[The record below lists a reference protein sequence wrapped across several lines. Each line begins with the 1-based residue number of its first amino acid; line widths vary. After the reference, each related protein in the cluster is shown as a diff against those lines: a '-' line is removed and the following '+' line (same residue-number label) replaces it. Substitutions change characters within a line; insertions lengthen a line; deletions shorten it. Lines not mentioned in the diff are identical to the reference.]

1 MKYDYRY
8 TQTITTRSYVSEC
21 SDMFRNVRSINLK
34 NALQFNLSH
43 QIACKILFATKTNL
57 IHEKILRSKSQK
69 FVSTK
74 FFNQLKKSI
83 ERKPKAF

>member
-1 MKYDYRY
+1 MKFDYQY

-34 NALQFNLSH
+34 NALRFNLSQ

-69 FVSTK
+69 FVSRNFPT
-74 FFNQLKKSI
+74 NWKKASN
-83 ERKPKAF
+83 EKPKAF